1 MNGNADDLRME
12 MPNTLAGGLVAAGG
26 IAGYAKAGS
35 MPSLI
40 GGLVGGGALIGAGAL
55 VSTRKFDLEGHVIGM
70 AAGSVLGGGML
81 PRFMSTGKFMPAGLV
96 AAVGIAMACASFQS
110 HSWLL
115 SANSLSALP
124 IRSSLVAEC
133 TIHRRRRT
141 ATKYVGKMAR

>member
-1 MNGNADDLRME
+1 ME

-70 AAGSVLGGGML
+70 AAGRCSCRASCPLASSC
-81 PRFMSTGKFMPAGLV
+81 PPA
-96 AAVGIAMACASFQS
+96 
-110 HSWLL
+110 
-115 SANSLSALP
+115 
-124 IRSSLVAEC
+124 
-133 TIHRRRRT
+133 
-141 ATKYVGKMAR
+141 

>member
-1 MNGNADDLRME
+1 ME

-70 AAGSVLGGGML
+70 AAQVHARRLGCSRRNSDGVRIIPIALMASV
-81 PRFMSTGKFMPAGLV
+81 REF
-96 AAVGIAMACASFQS
+96 
-110 HSWLL
+110 
-115 SANSLSALP
+115 SLSASHP
-124 IRSSLVAEC
+124 VES
-133 TIHRRRRT
+133 RRRMYNT
-141 ATKYVGKMAR
+141 QKAKDCYEVCG